1 MRLIDC
7 WHYWVG
13 WRLIADMIYWLAK
26 KQRRSI
32 WVYCLKI
39 CIFGKVAGVL
49 CCRRWPV
56 RGAVPTRSVRTAA
69 VVATRRAWTRDCRS
83 KLKWHRILAR
93 SAWRQRSWSW
103 DGAPVVGLHL
113 RELPVPRL
121 GPASLPRHGRSGV
134 DMHGRVRRRGRAGT
148 AQSNHMDG
156 TDRRVC
162 VYAQNGRVKES
173 LEFYAEMVPSG
184 CRPDYGTFIRRSAF
198 RV

>member
-1 MRLIDC
+1 MDEGLQEEAQVTRN
-7 WHYWVG
+7 
-13 WRLIADMIYWLAK
+13 
-26 KQRRSI
+26 
-32 WVYCLKI
+32 
-39 CIFGKVAGVL
+39 FGEKRVKTTKL
-49 CCRRWPV
+49 ELRW
-56 RGAVPTRSVRTAA
+56 
-69 VVATRRAWTRDCRS
+69 
-83 KLKWHRILAR
+83 
-93 SAWRQRSWSW
+93 
-103 DGAPVVGLHL
+103 APLVGLHL

-184 CRPDYGTFIRRSAF
+184 CMPDYGTFIRRSSF
-198 RV
+198 CV